1 MTEPNVTWEELAAGV
16 TRPDGAVHRL
26 VVERIRAHLLEME
39 DAHFHFDSVV
49 MQAKPRRTVTAD
61 GGGDITGIAVIAAA
75 LRFAEAHPDKR
86 LKVIG
91 HTDTSGSRSYNQT
104 LSEDRAKN
112 VHAVLTGDRDGWAS
126 ACQARHRVEDWQ
138 RILAWVHEAHGWD
151 CDPGAID
158 NVYGPQS
165 QQARE
170 RFRARY
176 NEEFGAS
183 IAVRGPQSPDDW
195 KAFFDLYDLSLAQLL
210 GVSTDEL
217 PGLRQGVVFLDPPT
231 MGCGEQWPKEG
242 RNLPGGGDNLR
253 SEVNRRVEL
262 VFFDAGEVPDFAS
275 ESPPGA
281 SLYGDERRFPKRRI
295 PIGGAAFVELEVVD
309 LGGNPVPS
317 EAYELDLP
325 HGVTRTGSLDA
336 HGKLRL
342 EGLPPGDCTLRLPNV
357 TQAFEPTT
365 APTGAST
372 QVVVQRRSILVK
384 VESAF
389 SFGGARQLSDRPVE
403 EATVEIVDQGRSVQL
418 GDDLEAKPLDV
429 TDLGDGDYTLRVT
442 PRAAE
447 TAAEAAGPALEPA
460 AGVEVAYRVLD
471 LAITLTGG
479 QVTAAAMGDP
489 ADLHGG
495 VIGFGPA
502 HIDVD
507 LRPDW
512 LASPHLRPR
521 GAAGVDMVVI
531 QRSGAATIGPT
542 LAAYLASAGAGS
554 SAHYVID
561 PSGFVVK
568 LVRDA
573 DAAEHSR
580 HARWA
585 GALGVRERSLVI
597 ELVHAA
603 GPLPAAQA
611 DALRS
616 LVQALVGQHG
626 FADHHVVGLEDVATA
641 KTDPVLVG
649 RCVGDPGPDFDWGAL
664 EGSNLGLRLSR
675 AEPTAATMYGGAF
688 AAAGGKIDGTSSAAV
703 VTELQTDLAAIG
715 YSVNASG
722 AYDKHTRA
730 AVRQFVLHFAKHAR
744 ARALSAKETV
754 GREVSQATARELKLC
769 QTW

>member
-16 TRPDGAVHRL
+16 AKPDGAVHRL
-26 VVERIRAHLLEME
+26 VVERVRAHLLELE

-49 MQAKPRRTVTAD
+49 LQAKPRRTVTAD

-75 LRFAEAHPDKR
+75 LRFSEQHPGKR
-86 LKVIG
+86 LKLIG

-112 VHAVLTGDRDGWAS
+112 VHAVLTGDKGGWAS

-138 RILAWVHEAHGWD
+138 RILKWVHEAHGWD
-151 CDPGAID
+151 CDPGEID
-158 NVYGPQS
+158 NVYGLVS
-165 QQARE
+165 QKARE
-170 RFRARY
+170 RFRSRY

-183 IAVRGPQSPDDW
+183 IPVRGPQAEADW
-195 KAFFDLYDLSLAQLL
+195 KAFFDLYDASLAQLL
-210 GVSTDEL
+210 GTTTADL
-217 PGLRQGVVFLDPPT
+217 PALRGKLVLLDPPT
-231 MGCGEQWPKEG
+231 LGCGEQWPKEG
-242 RNLPGGGDNLR
+242 RDVDNLR

-262 VFFDAGEVPDFAS
+262 VFFDDGEVPDFAS
-275 ESPPGA
+275 ETPPGA

-309 LGGNPVPS
+309 LGGNPVRS

-325 HGVTRTGSLDA
+325 HGVTRTGALDER
-336 HGKLRL
+336 GRLRL

-357 TQAFEPTT
+357 TQAFAPGT
-365 APTGAST
+365 APTGKAT
-372 QVVVQRRSILVK
+372 RVVVERRSILVK

-389 SFGGARQLSDRPVE
+389 AFGGARQLADRPVE
-403 EATVEIVDQGRSVQL
+403 EATVELVDQGRSVQL
-418 GDDLEAKPLDV
+418 GDDLEPVPLDV
-429 TDLGDGDYTLRVT
+429 TDLGDGDYTLRIT
-442 PRAAE
+442 PRQAE
-447 TAAEAAGPALEPA
+447 TATQAAGPALEPA
-460 AGVEVAYRVLD
+460 AGVEAAYRVLD
-471 LAITLTGG
+471 LAITLAGG
-479 QVTAAAMGDP
+479 EVVAAGPSDP
-489 ADLHGG
+489 AIVHGG
-495 VIGFGPA
+495 VLAFGPA
-502 HIDVD
+502 HVDVD

-521 GAAGVDMVVI
+521 GGASVDMVVI

-542 LAAYLASAGAGS
+542 LEAYLAGSGAGS

-580 HARWA
+580 YARWA
-585 GALGVRERSLVI
+585 GALGVRERSIAI

-603 GPLPAAQA
+603 GPLPAAQL

-626 FADHHVVGLEDVATA
+626 FPDHHVVGLEDVATA

-675 AEPTAATMYGGAF
+675 PDPNTATMYGGAF
-688 AAAGGKIDGTSSAAV
+688 AVAGGKLDGTSSAAAI
-703 VTELQTDLAAIG
+703 TELQNDLAAIG
-715 YSVNASG
+715 YSVNATG

-730 AVRQFVLHFAKHAR
+730 AVRQLVLHFVKHAR
-744 ARALSAKETV
+744 ARALSAKETT
-754 GREVSQATARELKLC
+754 GREVTVETARQIKKC
-769 QTW
+769 QPW

>member
-16 TRPDGAVHRL
+16 TKPDGAVHRL
-26 VVERIRAHLLEME
+26 VVERVRAHLLELE
-39 DAHFHFDSVV
+39 DVCFHFDSVV
-49 MQAKPRRTVTAD
+49 MQAKPRRTVTAES
-61 GGGDITGIAVIAAA
+61 GGDLTGIAVIAAA
-75 LRFAEAHPDKR
+75 LRFAEAHPGKR
-86 LKVIG
+86 LKIIG

-138 RILAWVHEAHGWD
+138 RILKWVHEAHGWD
-151 CDPGAID
+151 CDPGD
-158 NVYGPQS
+158 VDDVYGPMS

-183 IAVRGPQSPDDW
+183 IRERGPQSEDDW
-195 KAFFDLYDLSLAQLL
+195 KAFFDLYDASIAQLV
-210 GVSTDEL
+210 GTTTDDL
-217 PGLRQGVVFLDPPT
+217 PAARQKLVLLDPPT

-242 RNLPGGGDNLR
+242 RDVDNLR

-262 VFFDAGEVPDFAS
+262 VFFDEGEVPDLAS
-275 ESPPGA
+275 ETPPGA

-295 PIGGAAFVELEVVD
+295 PIGGAAFVEIEVVD
-309 LGGNPVPS
+309 LGGNAVRS

-325 HGVTRTGSLDA
+325 HGVTRTGALDRQ
-336 HGKLRL
+336 GRLRL
-342 EGLPPGDCTLRLPNV
+342 EGLPPGECTLRLPNV
-357 TQAFEPTT
+357 TQALSPTA
-365 APTGAST
+365 APTGAAT
-372 QVVVQRRSILVK
+372 RVVVERRSILVK

-389 SFGGARQLSDRPVE
+389 ALGGARQLADRPVE
-403 EATVEIVDQGRSVQL
+403 EATVELVDQGRSVRL
-418 GDDLEAKPLDV
+418 GDDLEPAPLDV
-429 TDLGDGDYTLRVT
+429 TELGDADYTLRVT
-442 PRAAE
+442 PRPAE
-447 TAAEAAGPALEPA
+447 TATGAAGPALEPA
-460 AGVEVAYRVLD
+460 AGVEVQYRVLD
-471 LAITLTGG
+471 LVITLAGG
-479 QVTAAAMGDP
+479 QVVAARPSDP
-489 ADLHGG
+489 AALHGG
-495 VIGFGPA
+495 VLGFGPA
-502 HIDVD
+502 HVDVD

-512 LASPHLRPR
+512 LGSPHRRPR
-521 GAAGVDMVVI
+521 GAASVEMVVI

-542 LAAYLASAGAGS
+542 LEAYLASSGAGS

-580 HARWA
+580 YARWA
-585 GALGVRERSLVI
+585 GALGVRERSLAI
-597 ELVHAA
+597 ELVHAS

-616 LVQALVGQHG
+616 LLAALVGQHG
-626 FADHHVVGLEDVATA
+626 FPDHHVVGLEDVATA

-649 RCVGDPGPDFDWGAL
+649 RRVGDPGPDFDWGVL
-664 EGSNLGLRLSR
+664 EASNLGLRLSR
-675 AEPTAATMYGGAF
+675 PDPSAATMYGGAF
-688 AAAGGKIDGTSSAAV
+688 AAAGGKLDGTSSAAAI
-703 VTELQTDLAAIG
+703 TELQNDLTAIG
-715 YSVNASG
+715 YSVNVTG

-730 AVRQFVLHFAKHAR
+730 AVRQFVLHFVKHGR
-744 ARALSAKETV
+744 ARALSAKEIA
-754 GREVSQATARELKLC
+754 GREVSVDTARQLKKC

>member
-1 MTEPNVTWEELAAGV
+1 MTEPNVTWEELAAGI

-26 VVERIRAHLLEME
+26 VVERVRAHLLEME

-75 LRFAEAHPDKR
+75 LRFAEEHPDKR
-86 LKVIG
+86 LKIIG

-138 RILAWVHEAHGWD
+138 RILKWVHEAHGWD
-151 CDPGAID
+151 CDPGEVD
-158 NVYGPQS
+158 NAYGPAS
-165 QQARE
+165 QAARE
-170 RFRARY
+170 RFRTRY
-176 NEEFGAS
+176 NEEFGES
-183 IAVRGPQSPDDW
+183 IPVRGAQSEADW
-195 KAFFDLYDLSLAQLL
+195 KAFFDVYDVSIAQLM
-210 GVSTDEL
+210 GVTTDDL
-217 PGLRQGVVFLDPPT
+217 PAARQRLVLLDPPT
-231 MGCGEQWPKEG
+231 LGCGEQWPKEG
-242 RNLPGGGDNLR
+242 RNVDNLR

-262 VFFDAGEVPDFAS
+262 VFFDEGEVPDFAS
-275 ESPPGA
+275 ETPPGA
-281 SLYGDERRFPKRRI
+281 SLYGDERRFPRRRI

-309 LGGNPVPS
+309 LGGNPVRS

-325 HGVTRTGSLDA
+325 HGVTRTGALDG

-342 EGLPPGDCTLRLPNV
+342 EGLPPGNCTLRLPNV
-357 TQAFEPTT
+357 TQAFAPTT
-365 APTGAST
+365 APTGATT
-372 QVVVQRRSILVK
+372 QVVVERRSILVK

-389 SFGGARQLSDRPVE
+389 AFGGARQLSDRPVE
-403 EATVEIVDQGRSVQL
+403 EATIEIVDQGRSVQL
-418 GDDLEAKPLDV
+418 GDDLEAAPLDV

-442 PRAAE
+442 PRGAE
-447 TAAEAAGPALEPA
+447 TVTDAAGPALEPA
-460 AGVEVAYRVLD
+460 AGVEVGYRVLD
-471 LAITLTGG
+471 LAITLAGG
-479 QVTAAAMGDP
+479 QVVAAAPSDP

-495 VIGFGPA
+495 VLAFGPA
-502 HIDVD
+502 HVDVD

-521 GAAGVDMVVI
+521 GGKSVEMVVI
-531 QRSGAATIGPT
+531 QHSGAATIGPT
-542 LAAYLASAGAGS
+542 LEAYLASAGAGS

-580 HARWA
+580 FARWA
-585 GALGVRERSLVI
+585 GALGVRERSIAI
-597 ELVHAA
+597 ELVHAS
-603 GPLPAAQA
+603 GPLPAAQL
-611 DALRS
+611 DALKT
-616 LVQALVGQHG
+616 LVRALVTRHG

-641 KTDPVLVG
+641 KTDPVLLG
-649 RCVGDPGPDFDWGAL
+649 RCTGDPGPDFDWSLL
-664 EGSNLGLRLSR
+664 EASNLGLRLSR
-675 AEPTAATMYGGAF
+675 PDPNPATMYGGAF
-688 AAAGGKIDGTSSAAV
+688 AAPGGKLDATSSAAAI
-703 VTELQTDLAAIG
+703 TELQTDLAAIG
-715 YSVNASG
+715 YSLNASG

-730 AVRQFVLHFAKHAR
+730 AVRQLVLHFVKNGR
-744 ARALSAKETV
+744 ARALSSKETA
-754 GREVSQATARELKLC
+754 GREVSQDTARELKKC

>member
-26 VVERIRAHLLEME
+26 VVERVRAHLLELE
-39 DAHFHFDSVV
+39 DASFHFDSAI

-75 LRFAEAHPDKR
+75 LRFAEAHPGKR
-86 LKVIG
+86 LKLIG
-91 HTDTSGSRSYNQT
+91 HTDTCGSRSYNQT

-126 ACQARHRVEDWQ
+126 ACQARHHVEDWQ
-138 RILAWVHEAHGWD
+138 RILKWVHEAHGWD
-151 CDPGAID
+151 CDPGDID
-158 NVYGPQS
+158 NVYGPTS
-165 QQARE
+165 QAARE

-176 NEEFGAS
+176 NEEFAAS
-183 IAVRGPQSPDDW
+183 IPVRGPQGEADW
-195 KAFFDLYDLSLAQLL
+195 KAFFDLYDASIAQLM
-210 GVSTDEL
+210 GVTTDDL
-217 PGLRQGVVFLDPPT
+217 PAARARLVLLDPPT
-231 MGCGEQWPKEG
+231 LGCGEQWPKEG
-242 RNLPGGGDNLR
+242 RDVDDLR
-253 SEVNRRVEL
+253 SEANRRVEL
-262 VFFDAGEVPDFAS
+262 VFFDEGEVPDFAS
-275 ESPPGA
+275 ETPPGA
-281 SLYGDERRFPKRRI
+281 SLYGSERRFPRRRI

-309 LGGNPVPS
+309 LGGNAVRS

-325 HGVTRTGSLDA
+325 HGVTRTGALDE

-357 TQAFEPTT
+357 TQAFAPPT
-365 APTGAST
+365 APTGT
-372 QVVVQRRSILVK
+372 TTRVVVERRSILVK

-389 SFGGARQLSDRPVE
+389 AFGGVRQLADRPVE
-403 EATVEIVDQGRSVQL
+403 EATVELVDHGRSVQL
-418 GDDLEAKPLDV
+418 GDDLEARPLDV
-429 TDLGDGDYTLRVT
+429 TDLPDGDHTLRVT
-442 PRAAE
+442 PRGAE
-447 TAAEAAGPALEPA
+447 TVTQAAGPALEPA
-460 AGVEVAYRVLD
+460 AGVEAGYRVLE
-471 LAITLTGG
+471 LVITLAGG
-479 QVTAAAMGDP
+479 QVTAAAASEP
-489 ADLHGG
+489 TALHGG
-495 VIGFGPA
+495 VLGFGPA
-502 HIDVD
+502 HVDVD

-521 GAAGVDMVVI
+521 GGKPVELVVI

-580 HARWA
+580 FARWG
-585 GALGVRERSLVI
+585 GALGVRERSIAV
-597 ELVHAA
+597 ELVHAS
-603 GPLPAAQA
+603 GPLPAAQT
-611 DALRS
+611 DALAS

-626 FADHHVVGLEDVATA
+626 LADHHVVGLEDVATA

-649 RCVGDPGPDFDWGAL
+649 RCAGDPGPDFDWAVL

-675 AEPTAATMYGGAF
+675 PSPNAATMYGGAF
-688 AAAGGKIDGTSSAAV
+688 AAPGGKLDGSSSAAAI
-703 VTELQTDLAAIG
+703 TELQTDLAAIG
-715 YSVNASG
+715 FSLHATG

-730 AVRQFVLHFAKHAR
+730 AVRQFVLHFVKHAR
-744 ARALSAKETV
+744 ARALSAKEAA
-754 GREVSQATARELKLC
+754 GREVSPDTASDIKKCL
-769 QTW
+769 TW

>member
-16 TRPDGAVHRL
+16 TRPVDAVHRL
-26 VVERIRAHLLEME
+26 VVERVRAHLLEME
-39 DAHFHFDSVV
+39 DVHFHFDSVV

-75 LRFAEAHPDKR
+75 LRFAEHDPGKR
-86 LKVIG
+86 LKIIG

-112 VHAVLTGDRDGWAS
+112 VHAVLGGDRDGWAA

-138 RILAWVHEAHGWD
+138 RILKWVHEAHGWD
-151 CDPGAID
+151 CDPGEVD

-165 QQARE
+165 QAARE

-176 NEEFGAS
+176 DEEFGAS
-183 IAVRGPQSPDDW
+183 IAVRGSQREDDW
-195 KAFFDLYDLSLAQLL
+195 RAFFDLYDASLAQLL
-210 GVSTDEL
+210 GVATSDL
-217 PGLRQGVVFLDPPT
+217 PGLRQKLVLLDPPT

-242 RNLPGGGDNLR
+242 REVDDLR

-262 VFFDAGEVPDFAS
+262 VFFDDGEVPDLAS
-275 ESPPGA
+275 ETPPGA

-336 HGKLRL
+336 RGKLRL
-342 EGLPPGDCTLRLPNV
+342 EGLPPGDCTLRLPDV
-357 TQAFEPTT
+357 TQAFAPTT
-365 APTGAST
+365 APTGAGT
-372 QVVVQRRSILVK
+372 RVVVERRSILVK
-384 VESAF
+384 AESAF
-389 SFGGARQLSDRPVE
+389 AFGGARQLADRPVE
-403 EATVEIVDQGRSVQL
+403 EATVELVDQGRSVQL
-418 GDDLEAKPLDV
+418 GDDLEAMPLDV
-429 TDLGDGDYTLRVT
+429 TDLADGDYTLRVT
-442 PRAAE
+442 PRSAE
-447 TAAEAAGPALEPA
+447 TVTQAAGPALEPT
-460 AGVEVAYRVLD
+460 AGVEVGYRVLD
-471 LAITLTGG
+471 LTITLAGG
-479 QVTAAAMGDP
+479 QVVAAAATDP
-489 ADLHGG
+489 ADLHGS
-495 VIGFGPA
+495 VLGFGPA
-502 HIDVD
+502 HVDVD

-512 LASPHLRPR
+512 LASPHVRPR
-521 GAAGVDMVVI
+521 GAGSVEMVVI
-531 QRSGAATIGPT
+531 QHSGAATIGPT
-542 LAAYLASAGAGS
+542 LEAYLASAGSGS

-573 DAAEHSR
+573 EAAEHSR
-580 HARWA
+580 YARWA
-585 GALGVRERSLVI
+585 GALGVRERSIAI
-597 ELVHAA
+597 ELVHASGA
-603 GPLPAAQA
+603 LPAAQV
-611 DALRS
+611 DTLRS

-649 RCVGDPGPDFDWGAL
+649 RCIGDPGPDFDWGAL
-664 EGSNLGLRLSR
+664 EAGNLGLRLSR
-675 AEPTAATMYGGAF
+675 PDPSAAAMYGGAF
-688 AAAGGKIDGTSSAAV
+688 AVAGGKLDGTSSAAAII
-703 VTELQTDLAAIG
+703 ELQHDLAAIG

-722 AYDKHTRA
+722 VYDKHTRA
-730 AVRQFVLHFAKHAR
+730 AVRQFVLHFVKHGR
-744 ARALSAKETV
+744 ARALSAKQSA
-754 GREVSQATARELKLC
+754 GREVSQDTARDIKKC

>member
-26 VVERIRAHLLEME
+26 VVERVRAHLLEME

-49 MQAKPRRTVTAD
+49 MQAMPRRTVTAD

-86 LKVIG
+86 LKLIG

-138 RILAWVHEAHGWD
+138 RILKWVHEAHGWD
-151 CDPGAID
+151 CDPGEVD
-158 NVYGPQS
+158 NVYGPMTQA
-165 QQARE
+165 ARE
-170 RFRARY
+170 RFRTRY
-176 NEEFGAS
+176 NEDFGAS
-183 IAVRGPQSPDDW
+183 IPVRGAQSEADW
-195 KAFFDLYDLSLAQLL
+195 KAFFDLYDVSIAQLM
-210 GVSTDEL
+210 GVATTDL
-217 PGLRQGVVFLDPPT
+217 PAARQKLVFLDPPT

-242 RNLPGGGDNLR
+242 RNVHNLR

-262 VFFDAGEVPDFAS
+262 VFFDEGEVPDFAS
-275 ESPPGA
+275 ETPPGA

-295 PIGGAAFVELEVVD
+295 PIGGAAFVEIEVVD
-309 LGGNPVPS
+309 LGGNAVRG

-325 HGVTRTGSLDA
+325 HGVTRTGALSER
-336 HGKLRL
+336 GRLRL

-357 TQAFEPTT
+357 TQGFAPTT

-372 QVVVQRRSILVK
+372 RVVVERRSILVK

-389 SFGGARQLSDRPVE
+389 AFGGARQLADRPVE
-403 EATVEIVDQGRSVQL
+403 EATVELVDQGRSVQL
-418 GDDLEAKPLDV
+418 GDDLEAVPLDV

-442 PRAAE
+442 PRGAE
-447 TAAEAAGPALEPA
+447 TVTEAAGPALEPA
-460 AGVEVAYRVLD
+460 AGVEVAYRVLE
-471 LAITLTGG
+471 LVITLAGG
-479 QVTAAAMGDP
+479 QVVAAAPSDP

-495 VIGFGPA
+495 VLAFGPA
-502 HIDVD
+502 HVDVD

-512 LASPHLRPR
+512 LGSPHVRPR
-521 GAAGVDMVVI
+521 GGKSVEMVVI
-531 QRSGAATIGPT
+531 QHSGAATIGPT
-542 LAAYLASAGAGS
+542 LEAYLASAGAGS

-580 HARWA
+580 FARWG
-585 GALGVRERSLVI
+585 GALGVRERSIAI
-597 ELVHAA
+597 ELVHASGA
-603 GPLPAAQA
+603 LPAAQG
-611 DALRS
+611 DALVA

-649 RCVGDPGPDFDWGAL
+649 RCVGDPGRDFDWGVL

-675 AEPTAATMYGGAF
+675 PDPNPATMYGGAF
-688 AAAGGKIDGTSSAAV
+688 AAVGGKLDGSSSAAAI
-703 VTELQTDLAAIG
+703 TELQNDLAAIG
-715 YSVNASG
+715 YSLNATG
-722 AYDKHTRA
+722 IYDKHTRA
-730 AVRQFVLHFAKHAR
+730 AVRQFVLHFVKHAR
-744 ARALSAKETV
+744 VRALSAKETA
-754 GREVSQATARELKLC
+754 GREVSQDTARDIKKC